1 MNPHHLEALTKAA
14 QCADL
19 LVQDLGEAHRLA
31 ARHLPILAILLG
43 ELLGQ
48 VTQIRDRLAE
58 LHSTGVA
65 ARGGAP
71 PPRNGAARLPSAGD
85 VHTPCIA
92 QAPAPSA
99 SPPCHD
105 PGRTFLDRP
114 SPSDA
119 NRGQCSVLPASRP
132 LRADEQNAP
141 AKPS

>member
-1 MNPHHLEALTKAA
+1 MHAQQLEAMTKAA

-19 LVQDLGEAHRLA
+19 LAQDLREAHRLA
-31 ARHLPILAILLG
+31 ARHLPILAILLD

-48 VTQIRDRLAE
+48 VTQIRDRLEE
-58 LHSTGVA
+58 LHSTGAA

-92 QAPAPSA
+92 PAPAPSA
-99 SPPCHD
+99 SPPCRG
-105 PGRTFLDRP
+105 PGGALLDRP
-114 SPSDA
+114 SPLDA
-119 NRGQCSVLPASRP
+119 SCDQCPVLPASRP

-141 AKPS
+141 VRPS